1 MKKILLILSLLIVY
15 CLSGC
20 LFMPYKEM
28 EVVELNEDNIFEY
41 ADFYIEKEYDY
52 EDFGDYDADGILK
65 FSICVYGVEDDKVDD
80 FILRFNGVVTDNEEG
95 ILKSTYEFGYE
106 DWFYI
111 NCEVVIICENESES
125 RNLLQQFHAGNYSFL
140 IEHVEGKLIKTTY
153 N

>member
-1 MKKILLILSLLIVY
+1 MKKILLVLSLLIVY

-20 LFMPYKEM
+20 LFAPNKEM
-28 EVVELNEDNIFEY
+28 EVVELNKDNIFEY
-41 ADFYIEKEYDY
+41 MDFYIEKEYDY
-52 EDFGDYDADGILK
+52 EDFGEYDADGILK
-65 FSICVYGVEDDKVDD
+65 FSVDIYEFEYAEVDD
-80 FILRFNGVVTDNEEG
+80 FILRFNGIVSDYEEG
-95 ILKSTYEFGYE
+95 IRNSTYEFGYE

-125 RNLLQQFHAGNYSFL
+125 INLLQQFHAGNYSFL